1 MIYTK
6 KGDDGTTSLA
16 DGTRVSKASPR
27 VEAYGTVDELGAH
40 LALLLELSRQLLPEQ
55 TLFLQRVQ
63 NELFVVQ
70 SRLATADL
78 EVLKRMPNLDSQAT
92 QRIEQQIDLLTE
104 QLPPM
109 KAFVIPGGS
118 VASAQCHVCRTVCRR
133 AERNIV
139 ALCSDEVKKNDISEP
154 FRQASAVEVS
164 LHCRSQK
171 RTNEI
176 ELLSIQQYINRLSD
190 LLFVMARRLVLVEQ
204 KEEIFWHPE

>member
-16 DGTRVSKASPR
+16 DGTRVSKASQR

-40 LALLLELSRQLLPEQ
+40 IALLIEMSRPLMPEQ
-55 TLFLQRVQ
+55 VRFLQRVQ

-78 EVLKRMPNLDSQAT
+78 QVMKQMPQLAT
-92 QRIEQQIDLLTE
+92 GAVENIEHQIDLLTS

-109 KAFVIPGGS
+109 KAFVIPGGT

-139 ALCSDEVKKNDISEP
+139 ALSASCDEEQKKDIFSM
-154 FRQASAVEVS
+154 
-164 LHCRSQK
+164 
-171 RTNEI
+171 
-176 ELLSIQQYINRLSD
+176 QQYINRLSD
-190 LLFVMARRLVLVEQ
+190 FLFVMARRLVLVEQ